1 MANTSIIK
9 EIRANSKKN
18 HANNGLISYV
28 LFFFAA
34 VLAAGLVLI
43 NLLVPALF
51 LLVGPLL
58 IIPILFS
65 AQIATNIM
73 RNENVMTFKDFLTC
87 FGIYFTEHFRSSFR
101 VIRSALFGLAVFGV
115 LSLTSSVV
123 CSATFY
129 NADFLGT
136 KIFVDT
142 LQNSNI
148 YDYEVLQSI
157 YTDYYF
163 LIHTYLICTLYT
175 SNTGFILVFT
185 YFASKYSFMLP
196 VRIDDMKYTGR
207 MISAISEN
215 VLKNYRK
222 QFLQVYWGINFPMVI
237 LFLGGFALG
246 SYIGTLY
253 SFDYNAMFTF
263 GLAVAILLS
272 FGFYGPK
279 YFANK
284 EAIADYFMPMY
295 RAEQTKLTKNI
306 SNKIEDMLKS
316 FNNKDENTKKDSEE
330 S

>member
-1 MANTSIIK
+1 MIK
-9 EIRANSKKN
+9 EIYQNSKKN
-18 HANNGLISYV
+18 HAKNGLISYI

-34 VLAAGLVLI
+34 ILAAGLVLI
-43 NLLVPALF
+43 NLVVPALF

-58 IIPILFS
+58 IIPIIFS

-73 RNENVMTFKDFLTC
+73 RNENVVTFKDFLTC

-101 VIRSALFGLAVFGV
+101 VIKSALFGLAVFGV
-115 LSLTSSVV
+115 LSLTSSIV
-123 CSATFY
+123 CSIAFY

-136 KIFVDT
+136 KSFVDT
-142 LQNSNI
+142 LQHSNI
-148 YDYEVLQSI
+148 YDSEVLQSI
-157 YTDYYF
+157 YSDYYH

-175 SNTGFILVFT
+175 ANTGFILVFT
-185 YFASKYSFMLP
+185 YFASKFSFMLP
-196 VRIDDMKYTGR
+196 VRIDDIKCTGR
-207 MISAISEN
+207 MISTISEN
-215 VLKNYRK
+215 IIKNHRK
-222 QFLQVYWGINFPMVI
+222 QFLQAYWGINFPMVI

-263 GLAVAILLS
+263 GLALAILIS

-284 EAIADYFMPMY
+284 EAIANYFMPMY
-295 RAEQTKLTKNI
+295 LEELTKLTNDI
-306 SNKIEDMLKS
+306 SNKIEDIIKS